1 MKTLKLYEHE
11 KHFSWWDIERAFK
24 FRHLS
29 KKKITKGRLTF
40 DRTLVFFPYFHFIH
54 GKLIIQRHRQSQMTA
69 GDRIKMNTLSS
80 SLKMCLEQLFN
91 LLAEI
96 GPSPPVWNLLIRAIT
111 RQNHR
116 QEQWPQIKLTGLKK
130 PWIKYVGQQHKLEH
144 LWQLCYPMSASS
156 WGQLIFPWSRRK
168 LWQNQWY

>member
-11 KHFSWWDIERAFK
+11 NISHDEILKRRFK

-29 KKKITKGRLTF
+29 KKNYKRKTDTF

-54 GKLIIQRHRQSQMTA
+54 GKTDNQRHRQSQMTA

-91 LLAEI
+91 LLA
-96 GPSPPVWNLLIRAIT
+96 GMSPSPPV
-111 RQNHR
+111 
-116 QEQWPQIKLTGLKK
+116 
-130 PWIKYVGQQHKLEH
+130 
-144 LWQLCYPMSASS
+144 
-156 WGQLIFPWSRRK
+156 
-168 LWQNQWY
+168 